1 MLERYKNSYLSYFLM
16 YNFYYL
22 SWAIF
27 SALISVYLLGKG
39 FKASEVS
46 LVVSTS
52 FLTSMIFQPVIGMF
66 SDRYDVKKVNFVL
79 FTLAGIGGLA
89 FMFADSLITITI
101 GYSFVLTLI
110 NGTNPVMEKIAS
122 SSPYQYGKIRIWG
135 TIGYATGSWLAGM
148 IYQLISPSAIFIC
161 FIITMILCIIGL
173 LGTQTPSELGQNN
186 EEKTKTSTLFH
197 NYKYL
202 YYLIIA
208 AIFQGITN
216 MANTYIPAM
225 FQNDGLKVSL
235 VSTILSFAVL
245 CEAPLVLF
253 SHKFMDKLTNK
264 RLLIIA
270 YSMITI
276 QFLCYALNVWLP
288 LKVIITLITKHPSGM
303 LFIMINL
310 KIVSTLVPKEHQIT
324 ALAFVQTLR
333 NLSSIIFQNIA
344 GQILD
349 ISSYQILFALSL
361 IVIVVGFVL
370 VILFKVPSEKI
381 KNSLIKN
388 RGQCLALSPLFK

>member
-1 MLERYKNSYLSYFLM
+1 MLKRYKNSYLSYFLM

-22 SWAIF
+22 SWAVF
-27 SALISVYLLGKG
+27 SALISVYLLDKG

-52 FLTSMIFQPVIGMF
+52 FFASMVFQPFIGML
-66 SDRYDVKKVNFVL
+66 SDRFDVKKVNFIL
-79 FTLAGIGGLA
+79 FGLAALGGFA
-89 FMFADSLITITI
+89 FMFASSLTTITI

-135 TIGYATGSWLAGM
+135 TIGYAIGSWLAGI
-148 IYQLISPSAIFIC
+148 IYQFISPEFIFIC
-161 FIITMILCIIGL
+161 FVITMILCIIGL
-173 LGTQTPSELGQNN
+173 LGTETPQDLSQEKVV
-186 EEKTKTSTLFH
+186 KTKTSTLLH
-197 NYKYL
+197 NHKYL

-225 FQNDGLKVSL
+225 FQNDGLPVNL

-245 CEAPLVLF
+245 CEAPIVLF
-253 SHKFMDKLTNK
+253 SSRFMDKLANK
-264 RLLIIA
+264 KLLIIA
-270 YSMITI
+270 YIMISI
-276 QFLCYALNVWLP
+276 QFLCYAFNVWLP
-288 LKVIITLITKHPSGM
+288 LKVLITLITKHPSGM

-333 NLSSIIFQNIA
+333 NLSSIVFQNIA

-349 ISSYQILFALSL
+349 VSSYQILFSLSL
-361 IVIVVGFVL
+361 IIIAFGFLLVL
-370 VILFKVPSEKI
+370 LFKIPSGKDQKI
-381 KNSLIKN
+381 FN
-388 RGQCLALSPLFK
+388 

>member
-1 MLERYKNSYLSYFLM
+1 MLERYKNSYLCYFLM

-27 SALISVYLLGKG
+27 SALISIYLLDKG

-89 FMFADSLITITI
+89 FMFASSLITITI

-288 LKVIITLITKHPSGM
+288 LKVIITLITKHPSGL

-370 VILFKVPSEKI
+370 VILFKVPSGKDQ
-381 KNSLIKN
+381 K
-388 RGQCLALSPLFK
+388 LFN

>member
-1 MLERYKNSYLSYFLM
+1 MLERYKNSYLCYFLM

-27 SALISVYLLGKG
+27 SALISIYLLDKG

-89 FMFADSLITITI
+89 FMFASSLITITI

-135 TIGYATGSWLAGM
+135 TIGYAIGSWLTGM

-202 YYLIIA
+202 YNLIIA
-208 AIFQGITN
+208 GIFQGITN

-276 QFLCYALNVWLP
+276 QFLCYALNVWSP

-370 VILFKVPSEKI
+370 VILFKVPSGKDQ
-381 KNSLIKN
+381 K
-388 RGQCLALSPLFK
+388 LFN

>member
-27 SALISVYLLGKG
+27 SALISIYLLDKG

-89 FMFADSLITITI
+89 FMFASSLITITI

-324 ALAFVQTLR
+324 ALAFVQTLS

-370 VILFKVPSEKI
+370 VILFKVPSGKDQ
-381 KNSLIKN
+381 K
-388 RGQCLALSPLFK
+388 LFN

>member
-1 MLERYKNSYLSYFLM
+1 MLERYKNSYLCYFLM

-27 SALISVYLLGKG
+27 SALISIYLLDKG

-89 FMFADSLITITI
+89 FMFASSLITITI

-122 SSPYQYGKIRIWG
+122 SSPYQYGKIRILG

-370 VILFKVPSEKI
+370 VILFKVPSGKDQ
-381 KNSLIKN
+381 K
-388 RGQCLALSPLFK
+388 LFN

>member
-1 MLERYKNSYLSYFLM
+1 MLERYKNSYLCYFLM

-27 SALISVYLLGKG
+27 SALISIYLLDNG

-89 FMFADSLITITI
+89 FMFASSLITITI

-370 VILFKVPSEKI
+370 VILFKVPSGKDQ
-381 KNSLIKN
+381 K
-388 RGQCLALSPLFK
+388 LFN

>member
-22 SWAIF
+22 SWAVF
-27 SALISVYLLGKG
+27 SALISVYLLDKD

-89 FMFADSLITITI
+89 FMFASSLITITI

-361 IVIVVGFVL
+361 IIIVVGFVL
-370 VILFKVPSEKI
+370 VILFKVPSRKDQ
-381 KNSLIKN
+381 K
-388 RGQCLALSPLFK
+388 LFN

>member
-1 MLERYKNSYLSYFLM
+1 MLERYKNSYLCYFLM

-27 SALISVYLLGKG
+27 SALISIYLLDKG

-89 FMFADSLITITI
+89 FMFASSLITITI

-349 ISSYQILFALSL
+349 ISSYQILFSLSL

-370 VILFKVPSEKI
+370 VILFKVPSGKDQ
-381 KNSLIKN
+381 K
-388 RGQCLALSPLFK
+388 LFN

>member
-1 MLERYKNSYLSYFLM
+1 MLERYKNSYLCYFLM

-27 SALISVYLLGKG
+27 SALISIYLLDKG

-89 FMFADSLITITI
+89 FMFASSLITITI

-288 LKVIITLITKHPSGM
+288 LKAIITLITKHPSGM

-370 VILFKVPSEKI
+370 VILFKVPSGKDQ
-381 KNSLIKN
+381 K
-388 RGQCLALSPLFK
+388 LFN

>member
-1 MLERYKNSYLSYFLM
+1 MLKRYKNSYLSYFLM

-22 SWAIF
+22 SWAVF
-27 SALISVYLLGKG
+27 SALISVYLLDKG

-52 FLTSMIFQPVIGMF
+52 FLTSMIFQPVIGMLSHRF
-66 SDRYDVKKVNFVL
+66 DVKKVNFVL
-79 FTLAGIGGLA
+79 FGLAALGGFA
-89 FMFADSLITITI
+89 FMFANSLIAIII

-135 TIGYATGSWLAGM
+135 TIGYAIGSWLAGM
-148 IYQLISPSAIFIC
+148 IYQCISPSAIFVC
-161 FIITMILCIIGL
+161 FIITMTLCIIGL
-173 LGTQTPSELGQNN
+173 LGTETPDDLAQEQ

-197 NYKYL
+197 NHKYL

-225 FQNDGLKVSL
+225 LQNDGLQVNI
-235 VSTILSFAVL
+235 VSTILSFAVI

-253 SHKFMDKLTNK
+253 SHKFMDKLANK
-264 RLLIIA
+264 KLLIIA
-270 YSMITI
+270 YIMISI
-276 QFLCYALNVWLP
+276 QFLCYSFNVWLP
-288 LKVIITLITKHPSGM
+288 LKVLITLITKHPSGM

-333 NLSSIIFQNIA
+333 NLSSIVFQNIA

-349 ISSYQILFALSL
+349 VSYYQILFSLSL
-361 IVIVVGFVL
+361 IIIAFGFLLVL
-370 VILFKVPSEKI
+370 LFKIPSGKDQ
-381 KNSLIKN
+381 KMFN
-388 RGQCLALSPLFK
+388 

>member
-1 MLERYKNSYLSYFLM
+1 MLKRYKNSYLSYFLM

-22 SWAIF
+22 SWAVF
-27 SALISVYLLGKG
+27 SALISVYLLDKG

-52 FLTSMIFQPVIGMF
+52 FLASMIFQPVIGML
-66 SDRYDVKKVNFVL
+66 SDCFDVKKVNFVL
-79 FTLAGIGGLA
+79 FGLAALGGLA
-89 FMFADSLITITI
+89 FMFADSLIAIII

-110 NGTNPVMEKIAS
+110 NGTTPVMEKIAS

-135 TIGYATGSWLAGM
+135 TIGYAIGSWLAGM
-148 IYQLISPSAIFIC
+148 IYQCISPSAIFVC
-161 FIITMILCIIGL
+161 FIITMTLCIIGL
-173 LGTQTPSELGQNN
+173 LGTETPDDLAQEK

-197 NYKYL
+197 NHKYL
-202 YYLIIA
+202 YYLVIA
-208 AIFQGITN
+208 SVFQGITN

-225 FQNDGLKVSL
+225 FQNDGLPVNI
-235 VSTILSFAVL
+235 VSTILSFAVI

-253 SHKFMDKLTNK
+253 SHKFMDKLSNK
-264 RLLIIA
+264 KLLIIA
-270 YSMITI
+270 YTMIFI
-276 QFLCYALNVWLP
+276 QFLCYAFNVWLP
-288 LKVIITLITKHPSGM
+288 LKVFVTLVTKHPSGM

-310 KIVSTLVPKEHQIT
+310 KVVNTLVPQEHQIT

-349 ISSYQILFALSL
+349 VSSYQVLFALSSIIIAIGFIL
-361 IVIVVGFVL
+361 IF
-370 VILFKVPSEKI
+370 LFKVPSGKDRKI
-381 KNSLIKN
+381 FN
-388 RGQCLALSPLFK
+388 

>member
-22 SWAIF
+22 SWAVF

-79 FTLAGIGGLA
+79 FALAGIGGLA
-89 FMFADSLITITI
+89 FMFASSLITITI

-173 LGTQTPSELGQNN
+173 LGTKTPSELGQNN

-370 VILFKVPSEKI
+370 VILFKVPSGKDQ
-381 KNSLIKN
+381 K
-388 RGQCLALSPLFK
+388 LFN

>member
-1 MLERYKNSYLSYFLM
+1 MLERYKNSYLCYFLM

-27 SALISVYLLGKG
+27 SALISIYLLDKG

-89 FMFADSLITITI
+89 FMFASSLITITI

-135 TIGYATGSWLAGM
+135 TIGYATGSWFAGM

-370 VILFKVPSEKI
+370 VILFKVPSGKDQ
-381 KNSLIKN
+381 K
-388 RGQCLALSPLFK
+388 LFN

>member
-1 MLERYKNSYLSYFLM
+1 MLERYKNSYLCYFLM

-27 SALISVYLLGKG
+27 SALISIYLLDKG

-89 FMFADSLITITI
+89 FMFASSLITITI

-333 NLSSIIFQNIA
+333 NLSSIIFQNIS

-370 VILFKVPSEKI
+370 VILFKVPSGKDQ
-381 KNSLIKN
+381 K
-388 RGQCLALSPLFK
+388 LFN

>member
-1 MLERYKNSYLSYFLM
+1 MLERYKNSYLCYFLM

-27 SALISVYLLGKG
+27 SALISIYLLDKG

-89 FMFADSLITITI
+89 FMFASSLITITI

-288 LKVIITLITKHPSGM
+288 LTVIITLITKHPSGM

-370 VILFKVPSEKI
+370 VILFKVPSGKDQ
-381 KNSLIKN
+381 K
-388 RGQCLALSPLFK
+388 LFN

>member
-1 MLERYKNSYLSYFLM
+1 MLERYKNSYLCYFLM

-27 SALISVYLLGKG
+27 SALISIYLLDKG

-52 FLTSMIFQPVIGMF
+52 FLTSMIFQPVIDMF

-89 FMFADSLITITI
+89 FMFASSLITITI

-370 VILFKVPSEKI
+370 VILFKVPSGKDQ
-381 KNSLIKN
+381 K
-388 RGQCLALSPLFK
+388 LFN

>member
-27 SALISVYLLGKG
+27 SALISIYLLDKG

-66 SDRYDVKKVNFVL
+66 SDRYDVKKVN
-79 FTLAGIGGLA
+79 LAGIGGLA
-89 FMFADSLITITI
+89 FMFASSLITITI

-349 ISSYQILFALSL
+349 ISSYQILFSLSL

-370 VILFKVPSEKI
+370 VILFKVPSGKDQ
-381 KNSLIKN
+381 K
-388 RGQCLALSPLFK
+388 LFN

>member
-1 MLERYKNSYLSYFLM
+1 MLERYKNSYLCYFLM

-27 SALISVYLLGKG
+27 SALISIYLLDKG

-89 FMFADSLITITI
+89 FMFAASLITITI

-370 VILFKVPSEKI
+370 VILFKVPSGKDQ
-381 KNSLIKN
+381 K
-388 RGQCLALSPLFK
+388 LFN

>member
-1 MLERYKNSYLSYFLM
+1 MLERYKYSYLSYFLM

-22 SWAIF
+22 SWAVF
-27 SALISVYLLGKG
+27 SALISVYLLDKD

-89 FMFADSLITITI
+89 FMFASSLITITI

-370 VILFKVPSEKI
+370 VILFKVPSGKDQ
-381 KNSLIKN
+381 K
-388 RGQCLALSPLFK
+388 LFN

>member
-22 SWAIF
+22 SWAVF
-27 SALISVYLLGKG
+27 SALISVYLLDKD

-89 FMFADSLITITI
+89 FMFASSLITITI

-361 IVIVVGFVL
+361 IIIVVGFVL
-370 VILFKVPSEKI
+370 VILFKVPSGKDQ
-381 KNSLIKN
+381 K
-388 RGQCLALSPLFK
+388 LFN

>member
-22 SWAIF
+22 SWAVF

-52 FLTSMIFQPVIGMF
+52 FLTSMIFQLVIGMF

-361 IVIVVGFVL
+361 IVIVVSFVL
-370 VILFKVPSEKI
+370 VILFKVPSGKDQ
-381 KNSLIKN
+381 K
-388 RGQCLALSPLFK
+388 LFN

>member
-1 MLERYKNSYLSYFLM
+1 MLERYKNSYLCYFLM

-27 SALISVYLLGKG
+27 SALISIYLLDKG

-89 FMFADSLITITI
+89 FMFASSLITITI

-148 IYQLISPSAIFIC
+148 IYQLISPSAIFIY

-370 VILFKVPSEKI
+370 VILFKVPSGKDQ
-381 KNSLIKN
+381 K
-388 RGQCLALSPLFK
+388 LFN

>member
-1 MLERYKNSYLSYFLM
+1 MLKRYKNSYLSYFLM

-22 SWAIF
+22 SWAVF
-27 SALISVYLLGKG
+27 SALISVYLLDKG

-52 FLTSMIFQPVIGMF
+52 FFASMVFQPFIGML
-66 SDRYDVKKVNFVL
+66 SDRFDVKKVNFIL
-79 FTLAGIGGLA
+79 FGLAALGGFA
-89 FMFADSLITITI
+89 FMFASSLITITI

-135 TIGYATGSWLAGM
+135 TIGYATGSWLAGT
-148 IYQLISPSAIFIC
+148 IYQFISPEFIFIC
-161 FIITMILCIIGL
+161 FVITMILCIIGL
-173 LGTQTPSELGQNN
+173 LGTEIPHDLSQEKVV
-186 EEKTKTSTLFH
+186 KTKTSTLLH
-197 NYKYL
+197 NHKYL

-225 FQNDGLKVSL
+225 FQNDGLPVNL

-245 CEAPLVLF
+245 CEAPIVLF
-253 SHKFMDKLTNK
+253 SSRFMDKLANK
-264 RLLIIA
+264 KLLIIA
-270 YSMITI
+270 YIMISI
-276 QFLCYALNVWLP
+276 QFLCYTFNVWLP
-288 LKVIITLITKHPSGM
+288 LKVLITLITKHPSGM

-349 ISSYQILFALSL
+349 VSSYQILFSLSL
-361 IVIVVGFVL
+361 IIIAFGFLLVL
-370 VILFKVPSEKI
+370 LFKIPSGKDQKI
-381 KNSLIKN
+381 FN
-388 RGQCLALSPLFK
+388 

>member
-22 SWAIF
+22 SWAVF

-79 FTLAGIGGLA
+79 FALAGIGGLA
-89 FMFADSLITITI
+89 FMFASSLITITI

-173 LGTQTPSELGQNN
+173 LGTKTPSELGQNN

-235 VSTILSFAVL
+235 VSTILFFAVL

-370 VILFKVPSEKI
+370 VILFKVPSGKDQ
-381 KNSLIKN
+381 K
-388 RGQCLALSPLFK
+388 LFN

>member
-22 SWAIF
+22 SWAVF
-27 SALISVYLLGKG
+27 SALISVYLLYKG

-52 FLTSMIFQPVIGMF
+52 FLTSMLFQPVIGMF

-89 FMFADSLITITI
+89 FMFASSLITITI

-135 TIGYATGSWLAGM
+135 TIGYAIGSWLAGM

-173 LGTQTPSELGQNN
+173 LGTKTPSELGQNN

-276 QFLCYALNVWLP
+276 QFLCYTLNVWLP

-370 VILFKVPSEKI
+370 VILFKVPSGKDQ
-381 KNSLIKN
+381 K
-388 RGQCLALSPLFK
+388 LFN

>member
-22 SWAIF
+22 SWAVF
-27 SALISVYLLGKG
+27 SDLISVYLLGKG

-361 IVIVVGFVL
+361 IVIVVSFVL
-370 VILFKVPSEKI
+370 VILFKVPSGKDQ
-381 KNSLIKN
+381 K
-388 RGQCLALSPLFK
+388 LFN

>member
-22 SWAIF
+22 SWAVF
-27 SALISVYLLGKG
+27 SALISVYLLDKD

-89 FMFADSLITITI
+89 FMFASSLITITI

-235 VSTILSFAVL
+235 VSTILSFAGE

-361 IVIVVGFVL
+361 IVIVVSFVL
-370 VILFKVPSEKI
+370 VILFKVPSGKDQ
-381 KNSLIKN
+381 KLLN
-388 RGQCLALSPLFK
+388 

>member
-1 MLERYKNSYLSYFLM
+1 MLERYKNSYLCYFLM

-27 SALISVYLLGKG
+27 SALISIYLLDKG

-89 FMFADSLITITI
+89 FMFASSLITITI

-186 EEKTKTSTLFH
+186 EEKTKISTLFH

-370 VILFKVPSEKI
+370 VILFKVPSGKDQ
-381 KNSLIKN
+381 K
-388 RGQCLALSPLFK
+388 LFN

>member
-1 MLERYKNSYLSYFLM
+1 MLERYKNSYLCYFLM

-27 SALISVYLLGKG
+27 SALISIYLLDKG

-89 FMFADSLITITI
+89 FMFASSLITITI

-208 AIFQGITN
+208 AIFQGITK
-216 MANTYIPAM
+216 Y
-225 FQNDGLKVSL
+225 G
-235 VSTILSFAVL
+235 
-245 CEAPLVLF
+245 
-253 SHKFMDKLTNK
+253 
-264 RLLIIA
+264 
-270 YSMITI
+270 
-276 QFLCYALNVWLP
+276 
-288 LKVIITLITKHPSGM
+288 
-303 LFIMINL
+303 
-310 KIVSTLVPKEHQIT
+310 
-324 ALAFVQTLR
+324 
-333 NLSSIIFQNIA
+333 
-344 GQILD
+344 
-349 ISSYQILFALSL
+349 
-361 IVIVVGFVL
+361 
-370 VILFKVPSEKI
+370 
-381 KNSLIKN
+381 
-388 RGQCLALSPLFK
+388 

>member
-22 SWAIF
+22 SWAVF
-27 SALISVYLLGKG
+27 SALISVYLLDKD

-89 FMFADSLITITI
+89 FMFASSLITITI

-349 ISSYQILFALSL
+349 ISSYQILFALSI
-361 IVIVVGFVL
+361 IVIVVGFVFF
-370 VILFKVPSEKI
+370 ILFKVPSGKDQ
-381 KNSLIKN
+381 K
-388 RGQCLALSPLFK
+388 LFN

>member
-1 MLERYKNSYLSYFLM
+1 MLERYKNSYLCYFLM

-22 SWAIF
+22 SWAVF

-79 FTLAGIGGLA
+79 FALAGIGGLA
-89 FMFADSLITITI
+89 FMFASSLITITI

-361 IVIVVGFVL
+361 IVIVVSFVL
-370 VILFKVPSEKI
+370 VILFKVPSGKDQ
-381 KNSLIKN
+381 K
-388 RGQCLALSPLFK
+388 LFN

>member
-27 SALISVYLLGKG
+27 SALISIYLLDKG

-89 FMFADSLITITI
+89 FMFASSLITITI

-173 LGTQTPSELGQNN
+173 LGTKTPSELGQNN

-197 NYKYL
+197 NHKYL

-370 VILFKVPSEKI
+370 VILFKVPSGKDQ
-381 KNSLIKN
+381 K
-388 RGQCLALSPLFK
+388 LFN

>member
-1 MLERYKNSYLSYFLM
+1 MLERYKNSYLCYFLM

-22 SWAIF
+22 SWAVF
-27 SALISVYLLGKG
+27 SALISVYLLDKD

-89 FMFADSLITITI
+89 FMFASSLITITI

-197 NYKYL
+197 NHKYL

-288 LKVIITLITKHPSGM
+288 LKIIITLITKHPSGM

-370 VILFKVPSEKI
+370 VILFKVPSGKDQ
-381 KNSLIKN
+381 K
-388 RGQCLALSPLFK
+388 LFN